1 LQAQELLRHTLM
13 SEEKKPRWLLVILG
27 TLGGALAIVL
37 IAMIVQHEK
46 PVSLRGAVIKADA
59 DPRKQSPITDV
70 AVDLRMPDGAVVMS
84 TKSDFS
90 GYFRLTLPR
99 AIKRG
104 RSVTLEFRRAG
115 YVPLDLKEVV
125 SNKIYIAHMQPI
137 QQEIEAPNHPTI
149 VIANVFVRYTI
160 ETTTAV
166 NIGTGVRT
174 FEVENQANVPCDRR
188 PPCSPDGRWK
198 GATASASL
206 DAGPGNVYQ
215 DARLL
220 CIAGP
225 CPFTRIVDDN
235 FSRGGRVISVSVLG
249 WSDTTTFLLQAEVF
263 QEEINDIVRESYP
276 VIFGDSL
283 NFTLPASAEGPSF
296 EAEVS
301 GTSTVFPL
309 GPSPILSWADCN
321 VRVGRDQSKFYR
333 CELKPG
339 YKFR

>member
-1 LQAQELLRHTLM
+1 M
-13 SEEKKPRWLLVILG
+13 SEEKKPAWMSVILV
-27 TLGGALAIVL
+27 TLGGALAIGLVAVL
-37 IAMIVQHEK
+37 IQYEK
-46 PVSLRGAVIKADA
+46 PVSLYGAVIKQDA
-59 DPRKQSPITDV
+59 DPHKQSPITDV
-70 AVDLRMPDGAVVMS
+70 DVDVRVGEGAVMAS

-90 GYFRLTLPR
+90 GYFKLALPR

-104 RSVTLEFRRAG
+104 RAITLEFRHAD
-115 YVPLDLKEVV
+115 YVPLDVKEIVG
-125 SNKIYIAHMQPI
+125 NQLYIAHLEPLQHLVELPPDRAI
-137 QQEIEAPNHPTI
+137 IKI
-149 VIANVFVRYTI
+149 SNVFVRYTT
-160 ETTTAV
+160 ETKTSV

-174 FEVENQANVPCDRR
+174 FEVVNKGNVPCNRR

-198 GATASASL
+198 AATASVSL

-225 CPFTRIVDDN
+225 CPFTKIESDE
-235 FSRGGRVISVSVLG
+235 FSRGGPVISASVLG

-263 QEEINDIVRESYP
+263 REEIGDTVRESYP

-296 EAEVS
+296 EAEVN
-301 GTSTVFPL
+301 GTNTVFPL
-309 GPSPILSWADCN
+309 GPTASPILSWADCN
-321 VRVGRDQSKFYR
+321 VRVGKDQSKFYR

-339 YKFR
+339 YRFR

>member
-1 LQAQELLRHTLM
+1 MR
-13 SEEKKPRWLLVILG
+13 EEKRPTWRLVILVTIG
-27 TLGGALAIVL
+27 AALAIAV
-37 IAMIVQHEK
+37 IAVIVQRER

-70 AVDLRMPDGAVVMS
+70 VVHVRMAGAVVVT

-104 RSVTLEFRRAG
+104 RSITIEFRHAG
-115 YVPLDLKEVV
+115 YVPLDWDEVV
-125 SNKIYIAHMQPI
+125 GDKLYIAHMEPI
-137 QQEIEAPNHPTI
+137 PQEIFLPTHPTI
-149 VIANVFVRYTI
+149 MISNVFVRYTT

-166 NIGTGVRT
+166 NIGTGVKT
-174 FEVENQANVPCDRR
+174 FEVENQANVRCDRR

-198 GATASASL
+198 GAMASGSL

-225 CPFTRIVDDN
+225 CPFTKIETDN
-235 FSRGGRVISVSVLG
+235 FSRGGRVISVSVVG

-263 QEEINDIVRESYP
+263 REEINDIVRESYP

-283 NFTLPASAEGPSF
+283 NFTLPASAEGTSF
-296 EAEVS
+296 EAEVD
-301 GTSTVFPL
+301 GTNTVFPL

>member
-1 LQAQELLRHTLM
+1 MT
-13 SEEKKPRWLLVILG
+13 EEKKPAWLLVILA
-27 TLGGALAIVL
+27 TLGGALAIGL
-37 IAMIVQHEK
+37 IAILVQYEK
-46 PVSLRGAVIKADA
+46 PVSLRGAAIKQDA

-70 AVDLRMPDGAVVMS
+70 DVDVRVGEGPVVAS
-84 TKSDFS
+84 AKSDFS

-104 RSVTLEFRRAG
+104 RAITLQFRHAD
-115 YVPLDLKEVV
+115 YVPLDMKGVV
-125 SNKIYIAHMQPI
+125 GNQLYIAHLQPLQHLIELPPGQPI
-137 QQEIEAPNHPTI
+137 IKIT
-149 VIANVFVRYTI
+149 NVFVRYTT
-160 ETTTAV
+160 ETRTSV

-174 FEVENQANVPCDRR
+174 FEVVNKGNVPCDHRL
-188 PPCSPDGRWK
+188 PCSPDGRWK
-198 GATASASL
+198 AATASVSL

-225 CPFTRIVDDN
+225 CPFTKIESDE
-235 FSRGGRVISVSVLG
+235 FSRGGPVISASVLG

-263 QEEINDIVRESYP
+263 REEIGDTVRESYP

-296 EAEVS
+296 EAEVN
-301 GTSTVFPL
+301 GTNTVFPL
-309 GPSPILSWADCN
+309 GPSASPILSWADCN
-321 VRVGRDQSKFYR
+321 ARVGKDQSKFYR

-339 YKFR
+339 YQFR

>member
-1 LQAQELLRHTLM
+1 M
-13 SEEKKPRWLLVILG
+13 SEEKKPAWVLVILA
-27 TLGGALAIVL
+27 TLGVALAIGL
-37 IAMIVQHEK
+37 IAVLVRYEK
-46 PVSLRGAVIKADA
+46 PVSLRGAVIKQDA
-59 DPRKQSPITDV
+59 DPRKQSPLTDV
-70 AVDLRMPDGAVVMS
+70 DVEVRVGDGAPMAS
-84 TKSDFS
+84 AKSDFS
-90 GYFRLTLPR
+90 GYFKLTLPR

-104 RSVTLEFRRAG
+104 RAITLEFRHAE
-115 YVPLDLKEVV
+115 YVPLDMKEVV
-125 SNKIYIAHMQPI
+125 GDQLYIAHLQPMQHL
-137 QQEIEAPNHPTI
+137 IELPPGRP
-149 VIANVFVRYTI
+149 VINISNVFVRYTT
-160 ETTTAV
+160 ETTTSE

-174 FEVENQANVPCDRR
+174 FEVVNKSNVPCDRR

-198 GATASASL
+198 GATASVSL

-225 CPFTRIVDDN
+225 CPFTKIESDE
-235 FSRGGRVISVSVLG
+235 FSLGGPVISATVLG

-263 QEEINDIVRESYP
+263 REEIGDTVRESYP

-296 EAEVS
+296 EAEVN
-301 GTSTVFPL
+301 GTNTVFPL

-321 VRVGRDQSKFYR
+321 VRVGKDQSKFYR

-339 YKFR
+339 YQFR

>member
-1 LQAQELLRHTLM
+1 M
-13 SEEKKPRWLLVILG
+13 SEEKKPKWLLVILV
-27 TLGGALAIVL
+27 TLASALAVAAIAIV
-37 IAMIVQHEK
+37 VQHEK
-46 PVSLRGAVIKADA
+46 PISLRGAVIKQDA

-70 AVDLRMPDGAVVMS
+70 VVDVRMPDGAIVVS

-90 GYFRLTLPR
+90 GYFKLTLPR

-104 RSVTLEFRRAG
+104 RSVTLEFRRTG
-115 YVPLDLKEVV
+115 YVPLDLMEVV
-125 SNKIYIAHMQPI
+125 SNEIYIAHLRPI
-137 QQEIEAPNHPTI
+137 QQEIEVPPTRPTI
-149 VIANVFVRYTI
+149 MISNVFVRYTI
-160 ETTTAV
+160 EATTAV

-174 FEVENQANVPCDRR
+174 FEVANQGNVPCRRR

-198 GATASASL
+198 GATASASI

-225 CPFTRIVDDN
+225 CPFTKIESDN

-296 EAEVS
+296 EAEVN
-301 GTSTVFPL
+301 GTNTVFPL
-309 GPSPILSWADCN
+309 GPSPVLSWADCN
-321 VRVGRDQSKFYR
+321 VRVGKDQSKFYR

-339 YKFR
+339 YQFH

>member
-1 LQAQELLRHTLM
+1 M
-13 SEEKKPRWLLVILG
+13 SEEKKPAWLVVVLVTIG
-27 TLGGALAIVL
+27 VALAIAL
-37 IAMIVQHEK
+37 IAVIVQRER
-46 PVSLRGAVIKADA
+46 PVSLRGAVVKTDA

-70 AVDLRMPDGAVVMS
+70 TVDVRMGGAVVVS
-84 TKSDFS
+84 AKSDFS
-90 GYFRLTLPR
+90 GYFKLTLPR

-104 RSVTLEFRRAG
+104 RSITLEFRHAG
-115 YVPLDLKEVV
+115 YVPLDWNELV
-125 SNKIYIAHMQPI
+125 SDKLYIAHMQPI
-137 QQEIEAPNHPTI
+137 RQEIFVPNRPTI
-149 VIANVFVRYTI
+149 MISNVFVRYTI

-166 NIGTGVRT
+166 NIGTGVKT
-174 FEVENQANVPCDRR
+174 FEVVNESNVPCDRR

-198 GATASASL
+198 AAMASASL
-206 DAGPGNVYQ
+206 DAGPGNVYE

-225 CPFTRIVDDN
+225 CPFTKIETDN
-235 FSRGGRVISVSVLG
+235 FSRGGRVISVSELG

-263 QEEINDIVRESYP
+263 REEINDIVRESYP

-296 EAEVS
+296 EAEVN
-301 GTSTVFPL
+301 GTNTVFPL